1 MELFI
6 VRHAVAVPQ
15 RPDLPDEA
23 RPLTPDGRKRF
34 QRAVRGMERL
44 GVDFDRLYHSP
55 WLRAVETAELL
66 SRLVRTDGETVVE
79 PALTRSP
86 DAGLLSALR
95 GERVAAVGHEP
106 WMSELVSL
114 LMAGTVKHGA
124 RFDFRKGGLAWLE
137 GDLKPRRMW
146 LRAFLPPRALR
157 RI

>member
-23 RPLTPDGRKRF
+23 RPLTSDGRRRF

-44 GVDFDRLYHSP
+44 GFSFDRLYHSP

-66 SRLVRTDGETVVE
+66 TQLVAEDGETVVE
-79 PALTRSP
+79 PGMTRAP
-86 DAGLLSALR
+86 DAELLAGLR
-95 GERVAAVGHEP
+95 GDRVAVCGHEP
-106 WMSELVSL
+106 WLSEMVALLVC
-114 LMAGTVKHGA
+114 GTVKHGA

-137 GDLKPRRMW
+137 GEPRPRRMR

>member
-23 RPLTPDGRKRF
+23 RPLTPDGRRRF
-34 QRAVRGMERL
+34 ERAVKGMDRL
-44 GVDFDRLYHSP
+44 GVKLDRLYHSP
-55 WLRAVETAELL
+55 WLRAVETAELMTK
-66 SRLVRTDGETVVE
+66 LVDTDGETVVE
-79 PALTRSP
+79 AGLTRAP
-86 DAGLLSALR
+86 DADLLGSLR

-106 WMSELVSL
+106 WLSEMMAL
-114 LMAGTVKHGA
+114 LMFGTVKHGA

-137 GDLKPRRMW
+137 GDPKPRRMW
-146 LRAFLPPRALR
+146 LRAFVPPRALR

>member
-23 RPLTPDGRKRF
+23 RPLTPDGRRRF
-34 QRAVRGMERL
+34 QRAVRGMSRL
-44 GVDFDRLYHSP
+44 GIELDRLHHSP
-55 WLRAVETAELL
+55 WLRAVETAEILT
-66 SRLVRTDGETVVE
+66 RLVAEDGETVVE
-79 PALTRSP
+79 PGLTRPP
-86 DAGLLSALR
+86 DAELLAALD

-106 WMSELVSL
+106 WLSEMVSL
-114 LMAGTVKHGA
+114 LTCGTVKHA
-124 RFDFRKGGLAWLE
+124 SRFDFRKGGLAWLE
-137 GDLKPRRMW
+137 GELKPRRMV

>member
-23 RPLTPDGRKRF
+23 RPLTPDGRRRF
-34 QRAVRGMERL
+34 QRAVRGMEKL
-44 GVDFDRLYHSP
+44 GLSFDRLYHSP

-66 SRLVRTDGETVVE
+66 TRLVRPDGETVVE
-79 PALTRSP
+79 PGLTRAP
-86 DAGLLSALR
+86 DGEFLASLR
-95 GERVAAVGHEP
+95 GDRVAAVGHEP
-106 WMSELVSL
+106 WLSEMVAI
-114 LMAGTVKHGA
+114 LMCGAKRYGT

-137 GDLKPRRMW
+137 GDLRPRRMW
-146 LRAFLPPRALR
+146 LRGFLPPRVLR

>member
-1 MELFI
+1 MELFV

-23 RPLTPDGRKRF
+23 RPLTPEGRRRF
-34 QRAVRGMERL
+34 RRAVRGMERL
-44 GVDFDRLYHSP
+44 GVGFDRLYHSP

-66 SRLVRTDGETVVE
+66 TRLVAGDGETVVE
-79 PALTRSP
+79 PGMTRAP
-86 DAGLLSALR
+86 DAALLSSLR

-106 WMSELVSL
+106 WLSELVSL
-114 LMAGTVKHGA
+114 LVCGTVKHGV

>member
-6 VRHAVAVPQ
+6 VRHATAVPQ

-23 RPLTPDGRKRF
+23 RPLTPDGRRRF

-44 GVDFDRLYHSP
+44 GVAFDRLYHSP
-55 WLRAVETAELL
+55 WLRAVETAEILT
-66 SRLVRTDGETVVE
+66 RLVAADGETVVE
-79 PALTRSP
+79 PALTRPP
-86 DAGLLSALR
+86 DAAVLAALH
-95 GERVAAVGHEP
+95 GDRVAAVGHEP
-106 WMSELVSL
+106 WLSEMVSL
-114 LMAGTVKHGA
+114 LTTGTVKHGS

-137 GDLKPRRMW
+137 GDLKPRRMV

>member
-1 MELFI
+1 MELFV

-23 RPLTPDGRKRF
+23 RPLTPEGRKRF
-34 QRAVRGMERL
+34 RRAVRGMEEL
-44 GVDFDRLYHSP
+44 GVGFDRLYHSP

-66 SRLVRTDGETVVE
+66 TGLVDADGETVVE
-79 PALTRSP
+79 PGLTRAP
-86 DAGLLSALR
+86 DASLLGSLR
-95 GERVAAVGHEP
+95 GERVAVVGHEP
-106 WMSELVSL
+106 WLSELVSL
-114 LMAGTVKHGA
+114 VVCGTVKHGA

-157 RI
+157 RM

>member
-1 MELFI
+1 MELFV

-23 RPLTPDGRKRF
+23 RPLTPDGRRRF
-34 QRAVRGMERL
+34 QRAVRGMDRL
-44 GVDFDRLYHSP
+44 GIKLDRLYHSP

-66 SRLVRTDGETVVE
+66 TRLVDVDGETVVE
-79 PALTRSP
+79 PGLTRAP
-86 DAGLLSALR
+86 DASLLSSLR
-95 GERVAAVGHEP
+95 GDRVCAVGHEP
-106 WMSELVSL
+106 WLSELVSM
-114 LMAGTVKHGA
+114 LMYGTAKYGT

-137 GDLKPRRMW
+137 GDLKPRRMV